1 MKCLIENLEVNYP
14 CSSVCRLYGDC
25 MTAFLEEEK
34 QRVRTNADCLRAMS
48 DEELEEQLVLE
59 MEGAAPCKMFLAIPT
74 GEMFL
79 SRDAARKVV
88 GRWLR
93 QPAEGE

>member
-1 MKCLIENLEVNYP
+1 MMSKSIMQDE
-14 CSSVCRLYGDC
+14 RLDRPTGQY
-25 MTAFLEEEK
+25 TAYRRKEEK

>member
-1 MKCLIENLEVNYP
+1 MAHCKHRIMDKCRKNGQP
-14 CSSVCRLYGDC
+14 CTFSEKC
-25 MTAFLEEEK
+25 FEPEEQPTK
-34 QRVRTNADCLRAMS
+34 TNADCLRAMS

-79 SRDAARKVV
+79 SRDAAREVV
-88 GRWLR
+88 GKWLR
-93 QPAEGE
+93 QPAEEG